1 MKALVYI
8 TPKEGIL
15 DPQGLTLGK
24 ALRNLGLNEVTEVQM
39 GKYLEII
46 LPKVTRKKA
55 EQVTREACE
64 RLLANPNIE
73 SYRFEIVEE
82 K

>member
-1 MKALVYI
+1 MRALIYI

-15 DPQGLTLGK
+15 DPQGLTVGK
-24 ALRNLGLNEVTEVQM
+24 ALRNLGMKEVSGVHM
-39 GKYLEII
+39 GKYIEME
-46 LPKVTRKKA
+46 LPGIANKRA
-55 EQVTREACE
+55 EEVTREACD

-82 K
+82 T

>member
-24 ALRNLGLNEVTEVQM
+24 ALRNLGLNEVAEVQM